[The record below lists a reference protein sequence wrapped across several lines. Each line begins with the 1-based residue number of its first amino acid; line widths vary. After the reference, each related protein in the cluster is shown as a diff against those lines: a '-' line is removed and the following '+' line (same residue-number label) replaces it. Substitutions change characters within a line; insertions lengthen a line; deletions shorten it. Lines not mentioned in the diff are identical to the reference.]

1 MNPGIKHSIQL
12 GGHTWVWGRNGLCTI
27 ICTGL
32 TYTLLSYPEW
42 VHTPPSKFWVTTCS
56 HMSSGFCTSIYS
68 IHWVG
73 LKEPRIS
80 FLSSFPFFFSIP
92 SFLSPFHLGKSL
104 WGNLKALLQNIQV
117 CFPSG
122 NAWASFRRY
131 PTCCETGRLPV
142 FVSDGFQFES
152 RIECFQSFWMKKKIC
167 SLCYKLGLSKVEET
181 IF

>member
-42 VHTPPSKFWVTTCS
+42 VHTPPSKFWVTMCS
-56 HMSSGFCTSIYS
+56 HLSSGWFTRSTGWVWKNREFLIFSILLLY
-68 IHWVG
+68 
-73 LKEPRIS
+73 S
-80 FLSSFPFFFSIP
+80 FLPFSFS
-92 SFLSPFHLGKSL
+92 LGKSL

-122 NAWASFRRY
+122 NAWASFRRH

-152 RIECFQSFWMKKKIC
+152 RIEWFSELLNEKKIC
-167 SLCYKLGLSKVEET
+167 SLCYKLGLSEVEET

>member
-1 MNPGIKHSIQL
+1 MSVRQKWALHNYLHRTYLRPSEL
-12 GGHTWVWGRNGLCTI
+12 SWVSTHNSFKV
-27 ICTGL
+27 
-32 TYTLLSYPEW
+32 LS
-42 VHTPPSKFWVTTCS
+42 HNCS
-56 HMSSGFCTSIYS
+56 HLSSGFCTLIYS

-80 FLSSFPFFFSIP
+80 FLSSFPSFFSIP